1 VVKKKQAMGMEFAG
15 TMILAIAV
23 VGSGHMAAN
32 LSQDGGIRLLINAL
46 ATAVGLAVVIKI
58 GMKISGAHFN
68 PVVTLVMVVL
78 KKISNELAAL
88 YIAAQI
94 LGAVLGVGIA
104 NLIYNQNFLMQS
116 SIIRDGS
123 DLFFS
128 ELFATAVLVII
139 ILTFLKKDEL
149 IAIYVP
155 IWIFGA
161 ILFTSSTSFA
171 NPAITIGRVFTNSF
185 TGIAPDSVLLFV
197 VAQFIGALVGLL
209 LAKNLTIVGKKS
221 DE

>member
-1 VVKKKQAMGMEFAG
+1 MKQKRAIGMEFIG
-15 TMILAIAV
+15 TMILAVAI
-23 VGSGHMAAN
+23 VGSGHMAAY
-32 LSQDGGIRLLINAL
+32 LAEDGGVKLLLNAI
-46 ATAVGLAVVIKI
+46 ATALGLAVVIKV
-58 GMKISGAHFN
+58 GMKVSGAHFN
-68 PVVTLVMVVL
+68 PAVTLVMVVL

-128 ELFATAVLVII
+128 ELFATAVLVLI

-185 TGIAPDSVLLFV
+185 TGIALDSVLLFV
-197 VAQFIGALVGLL
+197 LAQFIGALVGLL
-209 LAKNLTIVGKKS
+209 LAKNLTIAGKKS

>member
-1 VVKKKQAMGMEFAG
+1 MKQKRAIGMEFIG
-15 TMILAIAV
+15 TMILAVAI

-32 LSQDGGIRLLINAL
+32 LAQDGGVKLLINAL
-46 ATAVGLAVVIKI
+46 ATALGLAAVIKV
-58 GMKISGAHFN
+58 GMKTSGAHFN
-68 PVVTLVMVVL
+68 PAVTLVMVIL
-78 KKISNELAAL
+78 KKISNEVAAL
-88 YIAAQI
+88 YIAAQV
-94 LGAVLGVGIA
+94 LGAILGVGIA
-104 NLIYNQNFLMQS
+104 NLIYDQSFLKQS

-123 DLFFS
+123 NLFFS
-128 ELFATAVLVII
+128 ELFATAVLVLI
-139 ILTFLKKDEL
+139 ILTFRKKDEL

-185 TGIAPDSVLLFV
+185 TGIALDSVLLFV
-197 VAQFIGALVGLL
+197 VAQLIGALVGLVV
-209 LAKNLTIVGKKS
+209 AKNLTIAGKKS

>member
-1 VVKKKQAMGMEFAG
+1 MKKKSAIAMEFAG
-15 TMILAIAV
+15 TMILALAV

-46 ATAVGLAVVIKI
+46 ATAVGLAVVIKVGI
-58 GMKISGAHFN
+58 NTSGAHFN
-68 PVVTLVMVVL
+68 PVVTLVMVIL
-78 KKISNELAAL
+78 KKISNQLAVT
-88 YIAAQI
+88 YIAAQV

-104 NLIYNQNFLMQS
+104 NLIYDQDFLMQS
-116 SIIRDGS
+116 SILRDGLN
-123 DLFFS
+123 LFVS
-128 ELFATAVLVII
+128 EIFATAVLIWI
-139 ILTFLKKDEL
+139 ILNLGKKDEL

-171 NPAITIGRVFTNSF
+171 NPAITIGRVFTNSI
-185 TGIAPDSVLLFV
+185 TGIALDSVLLFV
-197 VAQFIGALVGLL
+197 LAQFIGAILGLL
-209 LAKNLTIVGKKS
+209 LAKSLASPGNKS

>member
-1 VVKKKQAMGMEFAG
+1 MKQKRAIGMEFIG
-15 TMILAIAV
+15 TMILAIAI

-32 LSQDGGIRLLINAL
+32 LAQDGGVKLLLNAL
-46 ATAVGLAVVIKI
+46 ATALGLAVVIKV
-58 GMKISGAHFN
+58 GMKTSGAHFN
-68 PVVTLVMVVL
+68 PAVTLVMAIL

-88 YIAAQI
+88 YIAAQV
-94 LGAVLGVGIA
+94 LGAILGVGIA
-104 NLIYNQNFLMQS
+104 NLIYDQS
-116 SIIRDGS
+116 FIKQSTIIRDGS
-123 DLFFS
+123 NLFFS
-128 ELFATAVLVII
+128 ELFATAVLVLI
-139 ILTFLKKDEL
+139 ILTFRKKDEL

-185 TGIAPDSVLLFV
+185 TGIALDSVLLFV
-197 VAQFIGALVGLL
+197 VAQFIGALAGMVV
-209 LAKNLTIVGKKS
+209 AKNLTIAGKKS

>member
-1 VVKKKQAMGMEFAG
+1 MKQKRAIGMEFIG
-15 TMILAIAV
+15 TMILAVAI

-32 LSQDGGIRLLINAL
+32 IAQDGGVKLLINAL
-46 ATAVGLAVVIKI
+46 ATALGLAVVIKV
-58 GMKISGAHFN
+58 GMKTSGAHFN
-68 PVVTLVMVVL
+68 PAVTLVMVIL
-78 KKISNELAAL
+78 KKISNEVAAL
-88 YIAAQI
+88 YIAAQV
-94 LGAVLGVGIA
+94 LGAILGVGIA
-104 NLIYNQNFLMQS
+104 NLIYDQSFLKQS

-123 DLFFS
+123 NLFFS
-128 ELFATAVLVII
+128 ELFATAVLVLI
-139 ILTFLKKDEL
+139 ILTFRKKDEL

-185 TGIAPDSVLLFV
+185 TGIALDSVLLFV
-197 VAQFIGALVGLL
+197 VAQLIGALVGLVV
-209 LAKNLTIVGKKS
+209 AKNLTIAGKKS

>member
-1 VVKKKQAMGMEFAG
+1 MKKKSAIGMEFAG
-15 TMILAIAV
+15 TMILALAV

-46 ATAVGLAVVIKI
+46 ATAVGLAVVIKVGI
-58 GMKISGAHFN
+58 KTSGAHFN
-68 PVVTLVMVVL
+68 PVVTLVMVIL
-78 KKISNELAAL
+78 KKISNQLAVT
-88 YIAAQI
+88 YIAAQV

-104 NLIYNQNFLMQS
+104 NLIYDQDFLMQS
-116 SIIRDGS
+116 SILRDGLN
-123 DLFFS
+123 LFVS
-128 ELFATAVLVII
+128 EIFATAVLIWI
-139 ILTFLKKDEL
+139 ILNLGKKDEL

-171 NPAITIGRVFTNSF
+171 NPAITIGRVFTNSI
-185 TGIAPDSVLLFV
+185 TGIALDSVLLFV
-197 VAQFIGALVGLL
+197 LAQFIGAILGLL
-209 LAKNLTIVGKKS
+209 LAKSLASPGNKT

>member
-1 VVKKKQAMGMEFAG
+1 MKQKRAIGMEFIG
-15 TMILAIAV
+15 TMILAVAI

-32 LSQDGGIRLLINAL
+32 IAQDGGVKLLINAL
-46 ATAVGLAVVIKI
+46 ATALGLAVVIKV
-58 GMKISGAHFN
+58 GMKTSGAHFN
-68 PVVTLVMVVL
+68 PAVTLVMVIL
-78 KKISNELAAL
+78 KKISNEVAAL
-88 YIAAQI
+88 YIAAQV
-94 LGAVLGVGIA
+94 LGAILGVGIA
-104 NLIYNQNFLMQS
+104 NLIYDQGFLRQS

-123 DLFFS
+123 NLFFS
-128 ELFATAVLVII
+128 ELFATAVLVLI
-139 ILTFLKKDEL
+139 ILTFRKKDEL

-185 TGIAPDSVLLFV
+185 TGIALDSVLLFV
-197 VAQFIGALVGLL
+197 VAQLIGALVGLVA
-209 LAKNLTIVGKKS
+209 AKNLTIAGKKS

>member
-1 VVKKKQAMGMEFAG
+1 MKKKSAIGMEFAG
-15 TMILAIAV
+15 TMILALAV

-46 ATAVGLAVVIKI
+46 ATAVGLAVVIKVGI
-58 GMKISGAHFN
+58 KTSGAHFN
-68 PVVTLVMVVL
+68 PVVTLVMVIL
-78 KKISNELAAL
+78 KKISNQLAVT
-88 YIAAQI
+88 YIAAQV

-104 NLIYNQNFLMQS
+104 NLIYDQDFLMQS
-116 SIIRDGS
+116 SILRDDS
-123 DLFFS
+123 NLFVS
-128 ELFATAVLVII
+128 EIFATAVLIWI
-139 ILTFLKKDEL
+139 ILNFGKKDEL

-171 NPAITIGRVFTNSF
+171 NPAITIGRVFTNSI
-185 TGIAPDSVLLFV
+185 TGIALDSVLLFV
-197 VAQFIGALVGLL
+197 LAQFIGALLGLL
-209 LAKNLTIVGKKS
+209 LAKSLKLPGNKS

>member
-1 VVKKKQAMGMEFAG
+1 MKQKRAIGMEFIG
-15 TMILAIAV
+15 TMILAVAV
-23 VGSGHMAAN
+23 VGSGHMAAS
-32 LSQDGGIRLLINAL
+32 LAQDGGVRLLLNAL
-46 ATAVGLAVVIKI
+46 ATALGLAVVIKV
-58 GMKISGAHFN
+58 GMKTSGAHFN
-68 PVVTLVMVVL
+68 PAVTLVMAIL

-88 YIAAQI
+88 YIAAQV

-104 NLIYNQNFLMQS
+104 NLIYDQSFLKQS
-116 SIIRDGS
+116 TIIRDGS
-123 DLFFS
+123 NLFFS
-128 ELFATAVLVII
+128 ELFATAVLVLI
-139 ILTFLKKDEL
+139 ILTFRKKDEL

-185 TGIAPDSVLLFV
+185 TGIALDSVLLFV
-197 VAQFIGALVGLL
+197 VAQFIGALVGLVV
-209 LAKNLTIVGKKS
+209 AKNLTIAGKKS